1 MSDQIDNNVRIW
13 EQLGK
18 TDPAHTKQFQ
28 RSGGFRGT
36 AIKPMWCNLR
46 MTEFFGPCGIG
57 WGMEKPSFET
67 READKEML
75 VFCTVGVWYVENG
88 TRGLVY
94 GVGGD
99 KYVISQR
106 DGLRASDEAF
116 KAAYTDAIGN
126 AMKFIGVAAD
136 VHMGLFDDNKYVA
149 DMKAEFGHVDQ
160 GRTQVQPINQQL
172 KASLAQA
179 DPANSSHDPADDELS
194 FLNTDRHPAE
204 EAAPPVIHQVKK
216 NPHSVGSVK
225 AISEKQAKRLWA
237 IAKQRNIS
245 TDAVLRI
252 IGAAG
257 YETVD
262 AIGWKDYEKIVAEVE
277 GAA

>member
-1 MSDQIDNNVRIW
+1 MSEQINNNVRIW
-13 EQLGK
+13 DQLGK

-57 WGMEKPSFET
+57 WGMDKPSFET

-99 KYVISQR
+99 KYVISQQS
-106 DGLRASDEAF
+106 GLRASDEAF

-149 DMKAEFGHVDQ
+149 DMKAEFGGQKQAKPH
-160 GRTQVQPINQQL
+160 VQPINQQL
-172 KASLAQA
+172 RSSLAQT
-179 DPANSSHDPADDELS
+179 PPVDDDLS
-194 FLNTDRHPAE
+194 FLNDDRPPVDYQFSE
-204 EAAPPVIHQVKK
+204 EAYKKDYQEPVAARKPPT
-216 NPHSVGSVK
+216 PSVGAPINPKLTKV
-225 AISEKQAKRLWA
+225 LYA
-237 IAKQRNIS
+237 IAMGKQWDVKGYRKWINEQGYSRDSDIPQALF
-245 TDAVLRI
+245 DEIKARLE
-252 IGAAG
+252 AA
-257 YETVD
+257 
-262 AIGWKDYEKIVAEVE
+262 
-277 GAA
+277 